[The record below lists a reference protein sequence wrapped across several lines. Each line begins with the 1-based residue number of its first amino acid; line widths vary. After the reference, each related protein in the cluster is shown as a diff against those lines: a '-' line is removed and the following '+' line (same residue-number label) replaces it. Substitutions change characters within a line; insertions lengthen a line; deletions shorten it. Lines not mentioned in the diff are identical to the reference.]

1 MPQRLAI
8 LGSTGSIGR
17 QTLDICRVYPE
28 LFTVE
33 VLTAGSNAEELIRQ
47 AIEFNPNM
55 VVIGNEN
62 AYNQVSEA
70 LASTDIKVFCG
81 SKSIADA
88 AANSEVDTVVLAMV
102 GISGLE
108 PAVSAIRAGKKL
120 ALANKEVLVV
130 AGELVTKLSIEHNA
144 PIIPIDSE
152 HSAIMQCLQGESSAS
167 IEKIILTASGG
178 PFRGFK
184 SEQLQKVTLQQALA
198 HPVWSMGDKIT
209 IDSATLMNK
218 GFEVIEARWL
228 FNIETDK
235 IDILV
240 HPQSI
245 IHSMVQFVDGSIK
258 AQMSKPDMR
267 LPILYALTWP
277 QRLKAPFQTGGL
289 LDIASLTFEK
299 ADTTAFHHL
308 AMAYRAIEIG
318 GGAPCAL
325 NAANEVAV
333 DLFLHEQL
341 SFVGMQNMVE
351 NALRK
356 FESIKTTTL
365 ADLIALD
372 NETRVFCKSLKNN

>member
-8 LGSTGSIGR
+8 LGSTGSIGK

-33 VLTAGSNAEELIRQ
+33 VLTAGSNADLLINQ
-47 AIEFNPNM
+47 ALEFNPNM
-55 VVIGNEN
+55 VVIGNED
-62 AYNQVSEA
+62 AYESVSEA
-70 LASTDIKVFCG
+70 LRKTDIKVFCG
-81 SKSIADA
+81 GKSIAEA
-88 AANSEVDTVVLAMV
+88 AGNSEVDTVVLAMV

-108 PAVSAIRAGKKL
+108 PAISALKAGKKL

-130 AGELVTKLSIEHNA
+130 AGELVTRLSIEHNA

-152 HSAIMQCLQGESSAS
+152 HSAIMQCLQGESSTS
-167 IEKIILTASGG
+167 IEKLILTASGG
-178 PFRGFK
+178 PFRGFNAP
-184 SEQLQKVTLQQALA
+184 QLQNVTLQQALD
-198 HPVWSMGDKIT
+198 HPVWSMGNKIT

-228 FNIETDK
+228 FNIAADR

-258 AQMSKPDMR
+258 AQLSKPDMR

-289 LDIASLTFEK
+289 SDIASLTFEK
-299 ADTTAFHHL
+299 ADTSAFRHL
-308 AMAYRAIEIG
+308 AMAYESIKIG
-318 GGAPCAL
+318 GGAPCVL
-325 NAANEVAV
+325 NAANEIAV
-333 DLFLHEQL
+333 DLFLQEKI
-341 SFVGMQNMVE
+341 SFPGMQNMV
-351 NALRK
+351 NKALERLAHTK
-356 FESIKTTTL
+356 ALSIQEL
-365 ADLIALD
+365 LLLD
-372 NETRVFCKSLKNN
+372 AETRTFCKSLNNI